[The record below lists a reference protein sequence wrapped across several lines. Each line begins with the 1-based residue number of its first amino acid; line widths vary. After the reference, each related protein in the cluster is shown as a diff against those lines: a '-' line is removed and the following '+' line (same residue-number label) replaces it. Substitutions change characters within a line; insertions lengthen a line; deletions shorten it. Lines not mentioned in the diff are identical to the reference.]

1 LYGMALVVN
10 NLPIIS
16 QPMKVK
22 LSEQDLIIAILNK
35 DEIGA
40 EALYDMYSSTLFK
53 VIYSIVKH
61 QEVAEDT
68 LQQTIIKIWH
78 SFDQYHA
85 QKGRLYTW
93 MVTIARNLS
102 KDALRSKAWHNQ
114 NNNTD
119 INDISSDVEKRYS
132 TSINIDLF
140 GIKESL
146 NKLKVEHRQV
156 LNLIYYQGYTHVEV
170 ADELGIPVGTVK
182 TRWTMGMSNLKRLLC
197 A

>member
-1 LYGMALVVN
+1 
-10 NLPIIS
+10 
-16 QPMKVK
+16 MKTQ
-22 LSEQDLIIAILNK
+22 LSEHDLITAIQSRHR
-35 DEIGA
+35 IGA

-61 QEVAEDT
+61 QEVAEDI
-68 LQQTIIKIWH
+68 LQQTIIKIWN
-78 SFDQYHA
+78 SFDQYHT

-102 KDALRSKAWHNQ
+102 KDALRSKAHHNQ
-114 NNNTD
+114 INSTD
-119 INDISSDVEKRYS
+119 IAEISYDVDRCHN
-132 TSINIDLF
+132 TTINIDLF
-140 GIKESL
+140 GIKESV
-146 NKLKVEHRQV
+146 NRLKREHREV

-182 TRWTMGMSNLKRLLC
+182 TRWTVGMSALRRMLC

>member
-1 LYGMALVVN
+1 LPKIPCNKPLLKYGIPSISITLKKAGYIRGW
-10 NLPIIS
+10 LPL
-16 QPMKVK
+16 P
-22 LSEQDLIIAILNK
+22 AT
-35 DEIGA
+35 
-40 EALYDMYSSTLFK
+40 Y
-53 VIYSIVKH
+53 
-61 QEVAEDT
+61 
-68 LQQTIIKIWH
+68 
-78 SFDQYHA
+78 
-85 QKGRLYTW
+85 QK
-93 MVTIARNLS
+93 
-102 KDALRSKAWHNQ
+102 
-114 NNNTD
+114 NNTD

>member
-1 LYGMALVVN
+1 
-10 NLPIIS
+10 
-16 QPMKVK
+16 MKIK
-22 LSEQDLIIAILNK
+22 LSEPDLINAIQNRSRV
-35 DEIGA
+35 GA

-68 LQQTIIKIWH
+68 LQQTMIKIWN
-78 SFDQYHA
+78 SFDQYHT

-102 KDALRSKAWHNQ
+102 KDALRSKAYHNY

-119 INDISSDVEKRYS
+119 LDSVTSDVDKRHNF
-132 TSINIDLF
+132 SINIDVF
-140 GIKESL
+140 GIKESV
-146 NKLKVEHRQV
+146 NKLKKEHRDI

-182 TRWTMGMSNLKRLLC
+182 TRWTMGMNTLKRML
-197 A
+197 AA